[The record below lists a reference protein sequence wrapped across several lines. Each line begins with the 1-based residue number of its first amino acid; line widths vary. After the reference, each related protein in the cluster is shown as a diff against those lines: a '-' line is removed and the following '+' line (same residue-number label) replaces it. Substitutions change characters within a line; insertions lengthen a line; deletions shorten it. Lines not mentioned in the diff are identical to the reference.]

1 MMFYVKSAVS
11 VLSCVWILLIISL
24 SGILFVFALAW
35 KYKSFRVPSSDGK
48 DSWLTFALLC
58 GSLLAHSSVFPFAAR
73 VYALVQI
80 PTSIKT
86 ETQIQVA
93 VWLLSVG
100 CSLVF
105 GSQAILAWKRWKI
118 QNSYLN
124 IRHQYLALILCMI
137 VLVDVSQLTLW
148 SSTDPFRCSATP
160 ASAQS
165 TRSAPDSSL
174 VFCSVHYLPL
184 WLLSNFLHKGVLIF
198 TATVYSWRLQLL
210 STSISILRS
219 ISGCSLLSSSAAVIS
234 IALLSPLVYIANQS
248 PALQHLC
255 LSLAI
260 LLAIGSTSIFHFIP
274 KILTAHVH
282 REQQVQVRQATMGD
296 MAGSPLF
303 PEVHGGGLKKVKK
316 TSELRR
322 PSASSLSQH
331 QQLQSQQPLQM
342 NQNHHRR
349 ESSSITGRN
358 ISFMNPDRLENL
370 LKVPQDS
377 PHKKSIR
384 VGSTR
389 DLMMKARQHHKS
401 MFQLGYTAAGYPS
414 SDSHN
419 SRIEMSRQ
427 SQCQS
432 SASSSR
438 HPPHQPQNS
447 HRHHMSRQNLKYK
460 NDKQPVNSAIQQLA
474 NPLNTRIRKSFSLN
488 DMKAFLRD
496 TKRSDAMIL
505 DSRDPEPVA
514 YTSENLLRPLI
525 TQPATVETPSISP
538 NSTSRQGSQTHGTA
552 PLTEEESTSLAS
564 KMWLTPSIL
573 RSNPINFIR
582 LGSVTSQMSVKQTD
596 DPVII

>member
-1 MMFYVKSAVS
+1 MAEDLGQSAVS

-35 KYKSFRVPSSDGK
+35 KYKSFRVPSSDGR

-58 GSLLAHSSVFPFAAR
+58 GSLLAHSSIFPFAAR

-86 ETQIQVA
+86 ETQIQLA
-93 VWLLSVG
+93 IWLLSVG
-100 CSLVF
+100 CSLIF

-124 IRHQYLALILCMI
+124 IRHQYLALILCMV

-148 SSTDPFRCSATP
+148 SSTDPFRCPTDSH
-160 ASAQS
+160 QS
-165 TRSAPDSSL
+165 SRAADSSL
-174 VFCSVHYLPL
+174 VFCDVHYLPL

-210 STSISILRS
+210 STSLSILRS
-219 ISGCSLLSSSAAVIS
+219 ISGCSLLASSAAVIS
-234 IALLSPLVYIANQS
+234 IAMLSPLVYMANES

-260 LLAIGSTSIFHFIP
+260 LLAIGSTSILHFIP

-282 REQQVQVRQATMGD
+282 REQQVQVRQASMGD
-296 MAGSPLF
+296 LAASPLF
-303 PEVHGGGLKKVKK
+303 PEVHGGLKKVKAH
-316 TSELRR
+316 SELRR
-322 PSASSLSQH
+322 PSASISSH
-331 QQLQSQQPLQM
+331 QNLVQLQ
-342 NQNHHRR
+342 HRR
-349 ESSSITGRN
+349 ESSSINGNNR

-370 LKVPQDS
+370 LKVPES
-377 PHKKSIR
+377 FPHKKSIR
-384 VGSTR
+384 VGSSR
-389 DLMMKARQHHKS
+389 ELMMKARQHHKS
-401 MFQLGYTAAGYPS
+401 MFQLGYTAAAGYPS
-414 SDSHN
+414 SDSHH
-419 SRIEMSRQ
+419 ELSRQ

-438 HPPHQPQNS
+438 QQPNHQPQQIPKSQN
-447 HRHHMSRQNLKYK
+447 RHLSRQNLKYK
-460 NDKQPVNSAIQQLA
+460 KAKLPENNSAIQQLS
-474 NPLNTRIRKSFSLN
+474 NPLNTRIRKSFSMN

-505 DSRDPEPVA
+505 DSRAPEPVA

-525 TQPATVETPSISP
+525 SLQPATVETTESASP
-538 NSTSRQGSQTHGTA
+538 NSTSRQGSAVFGAA
-552 PLTEEESTSLAS
+552 PLTDQESTSLAS

-582 LGSVTSQMSVKQTD
+582 LGSVTSQMSIKQTD
-596 DPVII
+596 NPVII